1 MEQPNS
7 TKFHFCGHGQS
18 VNEEFLYTMQQIQQL
33 SLQEG
38 YKPILQAAVRILSG
52 ETQLN
57 SVESLQ
63 EALKPLLENLP
74 QYQLE
79 DLVRMVKIL
88 ILFLQ
93 QSISHN
99 CSVNQLTEDLQ
110 QLGWQTEDEKTAFI
124 VRLWKKYYVAMSRSL
139 QLKDF
144 KVSPLRDL
152 DWRFGVTAAC
162 SELNQVGNTFLQLKI
177 GLENSDQDVFVEMSM
192 EQFYCFLHE
201 MEKAKKTLDFFGS

>member
-1 MEQPNS
+1 MEQQPA
-7 TKFHFCGHGQS
+7 KFHFCGHGQI
-18 VNEEFLYTMQQIQQL
+18 VNEEFLYTMEQIQQL
-33 SLQEG
+33 PIQEG
-38 YKPILQAAVRILSG
+38 YKPILQASVRILSG
-52 ETQLN
+52 ETQLS

-74 QYQLE
+74 QYNLE

-110 QLGWQTEDEKTAFI
+110 QMGWQIEDEKTSFI

-144 KVSPLRDL
+144 KVFPLRDL

-162 SELNQVGNTFLQLKI
+162 SELNQVGHTFLQLKI

-192 EQFYCFLHE
+192 EQFYSFLHE
-201 MEKAKKTLDFFGS
+201 MEKAKKTLDFFNS